1 MCGLAAIFGQS
12 QSKKKDTEKMIASIA
27 HRGPDQQGFLHK
39 EDISMGSCRLSIFD
53 FSDKGNMPM
62 SDKSGRYTIIYNG
75 EIYNFKELK
84 VKFNLTTK
92 SNSDTEIL
100 LELFV
105 KLNLDCLKLLNGIF
119 AFIIFDNIEK
129 KVYCARDRFG
139 VKPLYFLN
147 TGSSY
152 YFCSE
157 IKGLLN
163 VTNNVSIN
171 YETVQMYLSSSFY
184 DYSPQSFYKQITQ
197 VEQSTCLIFDTKKNE
212 NFFFKYWD
220 LNETDKSIESF
231 NSLDD
236 HFVNSLSLQQQSD
249 TRIGLNVS
257 NGLDS
262 NLMISY
268 LNHMNGG
275 QKKISTNSYYFSDP
289 EFDSRNDIKEMSN
302 YYGWNINEYEITSQ
316 DVINKFESV
325 FNSQDEPY
333 PGVVTIAKDTLI
345 EKAYASDCK
354 VILEGQGGDDIAAGY
369 KYVFPLYIL
378 DLLIKLRI
386 FKSYEEIKYFTQEEG
401 LSLQQFFNFFS
412 NSIKG
417 YFFGGT
423 SADGTNSYQSEI
435 LTISKNE
442 NKNLYKNILTK
453 IKKNKTYLKK
463 ILYRDIFFTKLS
475 RILRSCDRASMAHG
489 KELRV
494 PFLDH
499 NLVKY
504 FFSIENDKLINK
516 GRLRNY
522 YKNFALNKFP
532 DNKFLKKR
540 KLYLA
545 DPQTKWLKSS
555 LFGWMYDKL
564 SSNNLLIDS
573 LIDKK
578 KLMIYLNKFKTDT
591 KIDNSNFLWQLISVE
606 YLLEN
611 NKKKEYA
618 NIKKI

>member
-1 MCGLAAIFGQS
+1 MCGLAAIFGPS

-39 EDISMGSCRLSIFD
+39 GDISMGSCRLSIFD

-119 AFIIFDNIEK
+119 AFIIFDSIEK

-139 VKPLYFLN
+139 VKPLYFSN
-147 TGSSY
+147 VGSSY

-163 VTNNVSIN
+163 ITNNIN
-171 YETVQMYLSSSFY
+171 INHEAVKMYLTTSFY
-184 DYSPQSFYKQITQ
+184 DYSTQSFYKQINQ
-197 VEQSTCLIFDTKKNE
+197 VEQSTCLIFNMKNLEKKI
-212 NFFFKYWD
+212 FKYWD
-220 LNETDKSIESF
+220 LNESNNSIESF
-231 NSLDD
+231 DTLNK

-249 TRIGLNVS
+249 TKIGLNVS
-257 NGLDS
+257 TGIDS

-268 LNHMNGG
+268 LNRINNG
-275 QKKISTNSYYFSDP
+275 QKNISTNSFYFADP
-289 EFDSRNDIKEMSN
+289 EFDTRNDLKEMSD

-333 PGVVTIAKDTLI
+333 PGLVTIAKDTLI
-345 EKAYASDCK
+345 EKAYTSDYK

-369 KYVFPLYIL
+369 KYVFPLHIL
-378 DLLIKLRI
+378 DLMKKFRIIK
-386 FKSYEEIKYFTQEEG
+386 SCEEIYCFTQEED
-401 LSLQQFFNFFS
+401 LSLNQFFNFFM

-417 YFFGGT
+417 YFFGGI
-423 SADGTNSYQSEI
+423 SADGTKSYQSEI
-435 LTISKNE
+435 LKVNNND
-442 NKNLYKNILTK
+442 NKYLYKKILVK
-453 IKKNKTYLKK
+453 LEKNKTLLKK
-463 ILYRDIFFTKLS
+463 ILYRDIFFCKLS

-504 FFSIENDKLINK
+504 FFSTKNEKLINK
-516 GRLRNY
+516 GKLRNY
-522 YKNFALNKFP
+522 YKDFAINQFP
-532 DNKFLKKR
+532 NNKFLKKR
-540 KLYLA
+540 KLYLS

-555 LFGWMYDKL
+555 LFEWMYDKL
-564 SSNNLLIDS
+564 SSHNLCIDD

-578 KLMIYLNKFKTDT
+578 KLIIYLNSFKNN
-591 KIDNSNFLWQLISVE
+591 KNLNNSNLLWQLISVE
-606 YLLEN
+606 HLLSK
-611 NKKKEYA
+611 NKKQDFA
-618 NIKKI
+618 N